1 MDLRPCRKIG
11 NCSCGMAQFLLWH
24 RSKQPPWIGTHP
36 GQVIFLDS
44 SKSPGDIRSSE
55 TLLDAV
61 LRVSQISVRETHA
74 SRRVST
80 RHARVRTPHPQVQ
93 FSCPYILL
101 SERCWA

>member
-24 RSKQPPWIGTHP
+24 RSKQPPRISTHP

-55 TLLDAV
+55 TPLDA
-61 LRVSQISVRETHA
+61 RA
-74 SRRVST
+74 
-80 RHARVRTPHPQVQ
+80 ARVTNLIARDPRVERSLDAARRSAYATPMPV
-93 FSCPYILL
+93 YL
-101 SERCWA
+101 SEQCCP